1 MDEEDLKALRVS
13 SISETLEL
21 FNNLGEEL
29 FLRFKKGSNSY
40 QNIKK
45 FCEIKE
51 KNPELIDNNFKKND
65 NVLTN
70 FRIECLFS
78 ERNKHSKEKQ
88 KKNTILIGGSNGKR
102 DSVVTGCLS
111 YYSFSI
117 NYDDEK
123 NIFYYKVISCND
135 IHNHENKKLEE
146 TSLSEE
152 MRNELKAFT
161 KQISY
166 SAIFNEFRK
175 IYPRFNKNDAEELI
189 KKLKYKGFYFKY
201 EMNTNDSLK
210 NIIFLSG
217 KMRKTYELFGKSGI
231 MMIDTTY
238 KNNKYNLPLCNFCG
252 TDNNGHNLIFAHA
265 FIYNELQETF
275 DWLFNQFIEL
285 MHNKMPKVIISDQ
298 DLALTAS
305 INCNFLSSTTYCVI
319 GI

>member
-1 MDEEDLKALRVS
+1 M
-13 SISETLEL
+13 
-21 FNNLGEEL
+21 
-29 FLRFKKGSNSY
+29 
-40 QNIKK
+40 
-45 FCEIKE
+45 
-51 KNPELIDNNFKKND
+51 
-65 NVLTN
+65 
-70 FRIECLFS
+70 
-78 ERNKHSKEKQ
+78 
-88 KKNTILIGGSNGKR
+88 
-102 DSVVTGCLS
+102 
-111 YYSFSI
+111 
-117 NYDDEK
+117 
-123 NIFYYKVISCND
+123 ISCND

-161 KQISY
+161 KQTPIYLIRSFLENKYKLTLSY

-201 EMNTNDSLK
+201 EMNTDDSLK

-305 INCNFLSSTTYCVI
+305 INCNFLSSIHLLCNWHMMQNLKKNFVYLRKQNSEEKLLKRKYNFAYMVKKTAEI
-319 GI
+319 R